1 MAMSFRAQ
9 QWVEILD
16 QEGVQYAFEMAR
28 DENDAAS
35 YGFTILARVEAVGP
49 IMAACE
55 DVADALGDL
64 DYDEAILATWATVD
78 QWEAVANA
86 IEPTNRLAFQVRLAA
101 HTLRRKLEN
110 ADFDL
115 EALADL
121 VTLASLESELTST
134 ALRWIR
140 GSEDETEERFWSEHE
155 TRLRQVF
162 MMNGSLKADL
172 RSRGEL
178 GLDDEL
184 LLRDGDHLG
193 ESEADG

>member
-1 MAMSFRAQ
+1 MSLRSQ
-9 QWVEILD
+9 QWRDVLD
-16 QEGVQYAFEMAR
+16 QGGVQYAFEMAR
-28 DENDAAS
+28 DENDTVS

-55 DVADALGDL
+55 DVADALGGL

-86 IEPTNRLAFQVRLAA
+86 IDPTNRLGFQVRLAA
-101 HTLRRKLEN
+101 HTLRHKLNN
-110 ADFDL
+110 ADLDL

-121 VTLASLESELTST
+121 VTLASLESELTNT

-140 GSEDETEERFWSEHE
+140 ASEEQTEEQFWSDHE
-155 TRLRQVF
+155 VRLRQVF
-162 MMNGSLKADL
+162 RMSSSLKADL

-184 LLRDGDHLG
+184 LLG
-193 ESEADG
+193 ENEADG